1 MAKAGKNSSTQTEN
15 GIRVAVVIPC
25 YRERLH
31 ILELLGSIG
40 PEVNAIF
47 VIDDACPDN
56 TGTLVEEACTDK
68 RVQVLRH
75 KTNLGVG
82 GATLTGYRAALDAGF
97 DIIVK
102 IDGDGQM
109 APDQIPRIIAPLID
123 GRADYTKGNRF
134 HRVDAIAA
142 MPRTRIAGNF
152 ALSLMSKLS
161 SGYWNIF
168 DPTNGYT
175 AIHKA
180 AAYSLH
186 MDKISKGY
194 FFESGLLFQLG
205 IIRAVVEDVPMIARY
220 GAETSGINIPKVIP
234 EFFAKHAVNTLK
246 RFYFNYFLRDPG
258 IATIQLVFG
267 VLLTAFGVIFGAWN
281 WYDGTQTGVNAS
293 AGTVILAALPILIGL
308 QFLRSFFSHDIESV
322 PTQPLQSLSLPL
334 EKTNLNNG

>member
-1 MAKAGKNSSTQTEN
+1 MAKTGNRSSARSNSGPS
-15 GIRVAVVIPC
+15 VAVVIPC

-31 ILELLGSIG
+31 ILELLNAIG
-40 PEVNAIF
+40 PEASAIY
-47 VIDDACPDN
+47 VVDDACPDN
-56 TGTLVEEACTDK
+56 TGILVEESCTDK

-75 KTNLGVG
+75 DTNLGVG
-82 GATLTGYRAALDAGF
+82 GATLTGYRAALEAGF

-102 IDGDGQM
+102 LDGDGQM

-134 HRVDAIAA
+134 HRADAIAA

-180 AAYSLH
+180 AASSLQ
-186 MDKISKGY
+186 MDKLSKGY
-194 FFESGLLFQLG
+194 FFESDLLFQLG

-234 EFFAKHAVNTLK
+234 EFFAKHYVNTCK
-246 RFYFNYFLRDPG
+246 RIYFNYFLRDPG
-258 IATIQLVFG
+258 VATLQLVFG
-267 VLLTAFGVIFGAWN
+267 KLLTAFGVIFGGWH
-281 WYDGTQTGVNAS
+281 WYHGAQSGVTAS
-293 AGTVILAALPILIGL
+293 AGTVVLAALPILIGL
-308 QFLRSFFSHDIESV
+308 QFLRSFFGQDVDNI
-322 PTQPLQSLSLPL
+322 PRQPLQSLALPPDNINP
-334 EKTNLNNG
+334 ENN